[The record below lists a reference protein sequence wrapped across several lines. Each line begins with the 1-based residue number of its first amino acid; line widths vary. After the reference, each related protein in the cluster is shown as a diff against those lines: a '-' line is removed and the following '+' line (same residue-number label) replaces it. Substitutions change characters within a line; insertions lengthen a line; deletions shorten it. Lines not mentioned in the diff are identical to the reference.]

1 MKHQQGG
8 MKEREQRLSD
18 NFRFWILDFRFFL
31 ALSSALHGRNKS
43 KIDNLKSSVPENFW
57 LEFIQNR
64 KSQIKNWFT
73 KGGTMTNSPQFL
85 SFKYFNHL
93 QPKVNWYRR
102 YLTFFL
108 VIGLVACSGKSPT
121 APQPTASGS
130 PGQDLDSNL
139 TFFGIAFEQF
149 DEVGRPIWKVRA
161 KQAKYTKEKQI
172 GQAESPDGELYQDG
186 KVVYKIKAERAD
198 IEQDGKQLFLKGKI
212 VATDPRN
219 GIVLQG
225 NELEWRPKEDLL
237 IIRQQ
242 IKGNHKQL
250 QAVAQEARVKTR
262 EQRIDFS
269 GGVVATSVDPQMQM
283 QMRTEHLLWQIKEE
297 KLIGDRPLQIVRY
310 KNNQITDR
318 GRGNAA
324 EINLKT
330 KIATVKQ
337 NAQIELLD
345 PPMQIASN
353 SMNWNMN
360 TETVTTN
367 APVRVFHSAEQVTVT
382 ANQGEMKIPQ
392 KTVYLTGNVN
402 AIGQRRQTLKSQTL
416 TWYLDKKLVEAK
428 GNIVYQQIDPQLNFS
443 GETAVGNLQT
453 QNIVVNGG
461 GSGSPVVTEIIP
473 QEGIKG
479 E

>member
-1 MKHQQGG
+1 MNQQEGRMKQ
-8 MKEREQRLSD
+8 REQRL
-18 NFRFWILDFRFFL
+18 
-31 ALSSALHGRNKS
+31 
-43 KIDNLKSSVPENFW
+43 
-57 LEFIQNR
+57 
-64 KSQIKNWFT
+64 T
-73 KGGTMTNSPQFL
+73 KGAICPKYPQFFSCQHL
-85 SFKYFNHL
+85 SYL
-93 QPKVNWYRR
+93 QSKVNWYH
-102 YLTFFL
+102 LPLIFFL
-108 VIGLVACSGKSPT
+108 VMGLVACSGKSPT
-121 APQPTASGS
+121 DPQPNASGS
-130 PGQDLDSNL
+130 PGQDMDSNL

-186 KVVYKIKAERAD
+186 KVVYQIKAERAD

-212 VATDPRN
+212 LATDPRN

-237 IIRQQ
+237 IVRQQ
-242 IKGNHKQL
+242 INGTHKQL

-269 GGVVATSVDPQMQM
+269 GGVVATSVDPQMLM

-297 KLIGDRPLQIVRY
+297 KLISDRPLQINRY

-367 APVRVFHSAEQVTVT
+367 SPVRVFHSAENVTVT

-402 AIGQRRQTLKSQTL
+402 AIGQRLQNLKSQTL
-416 TWYLDKKLVEAK
+416 TWYLDKKFVEAK
-428 GNIVYQQIDPQLNFS
+428 GNVVYKQVDPPLNFT

-453 QNIVVNGG
+453 ENIVVNGG
-461 GSGSPVVTEIIP
+461 SSGGRVVTEIIP
-473 QEGIKG
+473 QEKVNRQ
-479 E
+479 